1 MKQYPGMMCNPFR
14 INQWKF
20 NYFDIFLQM
29 PIKVTE
35 TRATIVL
42 LTLSSFL

>member
-1 MKQYPGMMCNPFR
+1 MKQYPGIMCNPFPT
-14 INQWKF
+14 NQWKF
-20 NYFDIFLQM
+20 NNFDIFLQM